1 MEERAIQWTKG
12 QSEYVNGRTGYTMD
26 KRTIR
31 ICKWKNGL
39 YNGQKKKDKKTK
51 NNLKTHYIE
60 S

>member
-12 QSEYVNGRTGYTMD
+12 QSEYVNGRTGYTMNKGTKD
-26 KRTIR
+26 KR
-31 ICKWKNGL
+31 
-39 YNGQKKKDKKTK
+39 QKDKKTK

>member
-12 QSEYVNGRTGYTMD
+12 QSEYVNVNVRTGYTMD

-39 YNGQKKKDKKTK
+39 YNGQKD
-51 NNLKTHYIE
+51 NQNM
-60 S
+60 

>member
-31 ICKWKNGL
+31 ICKCKNGL
-39 YNGQKKKDKKTK
+39 YNGQKDDQ
-51 NNLKTHYIE
+51 NM
-60 S
+60 

>member
-1 MEERAIQWTKG
+1 MNNRVCIYNWHTLFEQLHDTCTKG

-26 KRTIR
+26 K
-31 ICKWKNGL
+31 
-39 YNGQKKKDKKTK
+39 KKKDKKTK